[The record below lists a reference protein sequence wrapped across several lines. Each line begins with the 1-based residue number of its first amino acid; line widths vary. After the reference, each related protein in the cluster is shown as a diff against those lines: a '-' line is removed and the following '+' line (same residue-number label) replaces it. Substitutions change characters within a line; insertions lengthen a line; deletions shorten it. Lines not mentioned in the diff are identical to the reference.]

1 MPALRLLENH
11 AGVLDKVA
19 QCMQRRPEPSPVQ
32 VPWVS
37 ELQLVAADVVCI
49 LHLVFEVREEGEDGR
64 GRERREE
71 EGGGGERREEEG
83 GGGERRG
90 EEGEKEGRGGKRRG
104 EERKGEEGE
113 EGKGEEWRGGDGR
126 VMLADM

>member
-19 QCMQRRPEPSPVQ
+19 QCMQRRLEPPPVQ

-49 LHLVFEVREEGEDGR
+49 LHLVFEVREEGGWKRKGEEGR
-64 GRERREE
+64 GRKRREVEGRREE
-71 EGGGGERREEEG
+71 RR
-83 GGGERRG
+83 
-90 EEGEKEGRGGKRRG
+90 GEKEGRGGKWRG
-104 EERKGEEGE
+104 EERKGEERRGE
-113 EGKGEEWRGGDGR
+113 EGGEGKGKEWRGGDGR